1 MSKADDRK
9 MAALVKKLSAK
20 AEKKVVDKRRKYD
33 PTLQSDEGADNAERR
48 ALFSEMKKREF

>member
-20 AEKKVVDKRRKYD
+20 SAAKKADKRRQYD
-33 PTLQSDEGADNAERR
+33 PTLQNNEDAGDAERQ